1 MNLRDMNRVNGVS
14 NGVRH
19 LFPLPPLP
27 TLFLLY
33 LRIFFFSSSL
43 IYISPIS
50 SLFKLTLKRKREKK
64 NRKLQY
70 SSQNFKNSSYSS
82 LLLLKKK
89 KKIKKNN
96 NFDRGY
102 TFPDRELKSWST
114 RSKKFP
120 CRGEGDR
127 G

>member
-19 LFPLPPLP
+19 LFPLPSLP

-70 SSQNFKNSSYSS
+70 SSQKLIIFFSSSS
-82 LLLLKKK
+82 QKK

-114 RSKKFP
+114 RNKKFP